1 MFYIIPT
8 KRGLG
13 VELWGT
19 YDDLNELYNVIGK
32 FWNDEQKH
40 NIKSFENR
48 DTLVSGFSY
57 ELRHAFQ
64 GSRLTRTKSHFSFEQ
79 CNYFGVKISW
89 VHFLFSLS
97 ALRLNMS
104 YTESNKYDLSL
115 FLQMEFWL
123 ENSMLSFDPVTSKK
137 LIPFI
142 NGGIF
147 AANECLYQFMRSING
162 EYFSFGGGKS
172 NFKKLPSLLDRA
184 VYFSEEYK
192 SYMSY
197 LTNEAKRLNC
207 EPFELELSDEEIEYD
222 EIEW

>member
-1 MFYIIPT
+1 
-8 KRGLG
+8 
-13 VELWGT
+13 
-19 YDDLNELYNVIGK
+19 
-32 FWNDEQKH
+32 
-40 NIKSFENR
+40 
-48 DTLVSGFSY
+48 
-57 ELRHAFQ
+57 
-64 GSRLTRTKSHFSFEQ
+64 
-79 CNYFGVKISW
+79 
-89 VHFLFSLS
+89 
-97 ALRLNMS
+97 MS

-162 EYFSFGGGKS
+162 EYFSLGGGKS

-192 SYMSY
+192 SYMSH
-197 LTNEAKRLNC
+197 LTNEGKRLKC
-207 EPFELELSDEEIEYD
+207 EPSELELSDDEIEYD